1 MAILPS
7 THGGEVMGNF
17 FSDLMSG
24 GVEGLAKGAG
34 QLAKDIRAAITGK
47 EPMTAQQ
54 QADILARAD
63 AIEAAAQSMEAQ
75 AAQGQI
81 DLNKIDAGSGS
92 MFKGGWR
99 PAIGW
104 VCVCGLSY
112 TFIVRPILPWSV
124 ALFGVAVSPM
134 PILEMKELMA
144 LVMAL
149 LGFGGFRMYEK
160 IKNVT

>member
-1 MAILPS
+1 M
-7 THGGEVMGNF
+7 MGNF

-34 QLAKDIRAAITGK
+34 QLVKDIRTAITGK
-47 EPMTAQQ
+47 EPLSAEM
-54 QADILARAD
+54 QAAILARAD
-63 AIEAAAQSMEAQ
+63 AMEAAAQAMEAQ

-81 DLNKIDAGSGS
+81 DLNKIDAASGS

-104 VCVCGLSY
+104 VCVAGLSY
-112 TFIVRPILPWSV
+112 TFILKPVLPWAV
-124 ALFGVAVSPM
+124 GLFGYPVEPM
-134 PILEMKELMA
+134 PSLEMKELMA

-149 LGFGGFRMYEK
+149 LGFGGFRMFEK
-160 IKNVT
+160 IKNVS

>member
-1 MAILPS
+1 
-7 THGGEVMGNF
+7 MGNF
-17 FSDLMSG
+17 FADLMSG
-24 GVEGLAKGAG
+24 GVEGVAKGIG
-34 QLAKDIRAAITGK
+34 QLAKDVRTAITGK
-47 EPMTAQQ
+47 ETLTAQM

-63 AIEAAAQSMEAQ
+63 ALEAAGQQLEAQ

-112 TFIVRPILPWSV
+112 TFIVKPILPWSV
-124 ALFGVAVSPM
+124 ALFGVAVTPM
-134 PILEMKELMA
+134 PTLEIKELMA

-149 LGFGGFRMYEK
+149 LGFGGFRMVEK
-160 IKNVT
+160 IKSVA

>member
-1 MAILPS
+1 
-7 THGGEVMGNF
+7 MGNF
-17 FSDLMSG
+17 FADLMSG

-34 QLAKDIRAAITGK
+34 QLVKDIRTAITGK
-47 EPMTAQQ
+47 EPLSAEM
-54 QADILARAD
+54 QAAILARAD
-63 AIEAAAQSMEAQ
+63 AMEAAALSMEAQ

-104 VCVCGLSY
+104 VCVCGLAY
-112 TFIVRPILPWSV
+112 TFIVKPVLPWAV
-124 ALFGVAVSPM
+124 ELFGVSVSPM
-134 PILEMKELMA
+134 PSLEIKELMA

-149 LGFGGFRMYEK
+149 LGFGGFRMVEK
-160 IKNVT
+160 IKSVS

>member
-1 MAILPS
+1 
-7 THGGEVMGNF
+7 MGSF
-17 FSDLMSG
+17 FADLMSG

-34 QLAKDIRAAITGK
+34 QFAKDIRTAITGK
-47 EPMTAQQ
+47 EPLGAEQ
-54 QADILARAD
+54 QAMIIARAD
-63 AIEAAAQSMEAQ
+63 ALEAAAMAMESQ

-81 DLNKIDAGSGS
+81 DLNKIDAQSGS

-104 VCVCGLSY
+104 VCVAGLSY
-112 TFIVRPILPWSV
+112 TFIVRPILPWTV
-124 ALFGVAVSPM
+124 TLFGVSVDAM

-160 IKNVT
+160 IKSVS

>member
-1 MAILPS
+1 M
-7 THGGEVMGNF
+7 NF
-17 FSDLMSG
+17 FADLVSG

-34 QLAKDIRAAITGK
+34 QLVKDIRTAITGK
-47 EPMTAQQ
+47 EPLSAEM
-54 QADILARAD
+54 QAAILARAD
-63 AIEAAAQSMEAQ
+63 AMEAAALAMEAQ

-81 DLNKIDAGSGS
+81 DLNKLDAASGS

-104 VCVCGLSY
+104 VCVYGLAY
-112 TFIVRPILPWSV
+112 TFLARPILPWLIQV
-124 ALFGVAVSPM
+124 GVMIFGGAAILPVMPALDV
-134 PILEMKELMA
+134 KELMS

-160 IKNVT
+160 IKGQA

>member
-1 MAILPS
+1 M
-7 THGGEVMGNF
+7 NF
-17 FSDLMSG
+17 FADLMSG

-34 QLAKDIRAAITGK
+34 QLVKDIRTAITGK
-47 EPMTAQQ
+47 EPLSAEM
-54 QADILARAD
+54 QAAILARAD
-63 AIEAAAQSMEAQ
+63 AMEAAALAMESQ

-99 PAIGW
+99 PALGW
-104 VCVCGLSY
+104 VCVAGLAY
-112 TFIVRPILPWSV
+112 TFLARPIVPWIIQVAALVSGSTV
-124 ALFGVAVSPM
+124 ALPPM
-134 PILEMKELMA
+134 PPLDMKELMS

-160 IKNVT
+160 IKGTK

>member
-1 MAILPS
+1 M
-7 THGGEVMGNF
+7 NF
-17 FSDLMSG
+17 FADLMSG

-34 QLAKDIRAAITGK
+34 QLVKDIRTAITGK
-47 EPMTAQQ
+47 EPLSAEM
-54 QADILARAD
+54 QAAILARAD
-63 AIEAAAQSMEAQ
+63 AMEAAALAMESQ

-99 PAIGW
+99 PALGW
-104 VCVCGLSY
+104 VCVSGLAY
-112 TFIVRPILPWSV
+112 TFLARPIVPWIIQVTALVFGSTATLP
-124 ALFGVAVSPM
+124 PM
-134 PILEMKELMA
+134 PPLDMKELMS

-160 IKNVT
+160 IKGTK